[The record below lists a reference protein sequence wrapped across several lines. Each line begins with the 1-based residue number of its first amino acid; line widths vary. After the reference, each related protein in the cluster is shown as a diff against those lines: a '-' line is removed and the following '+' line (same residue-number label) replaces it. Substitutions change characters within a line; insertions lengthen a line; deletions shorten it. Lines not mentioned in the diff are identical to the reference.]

1 VFIGRCTERISVLHE
16 MDFLPKNIN
25 DYSENHTSSESD
37 LLARLNR
44 ETHAKILNA
53 RMLSGHLQGRVL
65 AMFSQMMRPERIL
78 EIGTYTGYSA
88 LCLAEGLAENG
99 KIITIEANEE
109 LEDFTRK
116 YFDESS
122 FSKKIDFR
130 IGDAAEI
137 IPMLD
142 ETFDLV
148 FIDADKV
155 SYQKYYDLVFDKVKT
170 GGFIISDNVL
180 WSGKVA
186 DIQEDKKIDRD
197 TQTLLDFNKMCH
209 DDPRT
214 ENLLMPIRDGLM
226 ISRKIVS

>member
-1 VFIGRCTERISVLHE
+1 

-25 DYSENHTSSESD
+25 DYSENHTSPESD
-37 LLARLNR
+37 LLAKLNR
-44 ETHAKILNA
+44 ATHAKILNA

-65 AMFSQMMRPERIL
+65 AMFSQMVRPERIL

-88 LCLAEGLAENG
+88 LCLAEGLSENG
-99 KIITIEANEE
+99 KIITIEVNEE
-109 LEDFTRK
+109 LENFTRT
-116 YFDESS
+116 YFEESS
-122 FSKKIDFR
+122 FADKIDYR

-137 IPMLD
+137 IPTLN

-155 SYQKYYDLVFDKVKT
+155 NYQKYYDLVFDKVRV
-170 GGFIISDNVL
+170 GGYIISDNVL

-226 ISRKIVS
+226 ISRKKAR

>member
-1 VFIGRCTERISVLHE
+1 

-25 DYSENHTSSESD
+25 DYSENHTSPESD

-44 ETHAKILNA
+44 QTHAKILNA

-65 AMFSQMMRPERIL
+65 AMFSQMMRPDRIL

-88 LCLAEGLAENG
+88 LCLAEGLIENG
-99 KIITIEANEE
+99 KIITIDINEE
-109 LEDFTRK
+109 LEDFTRGF
-116 YFDESS
+116 FDESP
-122 FSKKIDFR
+122 FAEKIDYK

-137 IPMLD
+137 IPSLP

-155 SYQKYYDLVFDKVKT
+155 NYQKYYDLVFDKVKV
-170 GGFIISDNVL
+170 GGYIISDNVL

-186 DIQEDKKIDRD
+186 DIQKDTKVDRD

-226 ISRKIVS
+226 ISRKI

>member
-1 VFIGRCTERISVLHE
+1 

-25 DYSENHTSSESD
+25 DYSENHTSPESD
-37 LLARLNR
+37 LLAKLNR
-44 ETHAKILNA
+44 QTHAKILQA

-65 AMFSQMMRPERIL
+65 AMFSQMIRPDRIL

-88 LCLAEGLAENG
+88 LCLAEGLTENG
-99 KIITIEANEE
+99 KIITIDINEE
-109 LEDFTRK
+109 LEDFTRG
-116 YFDESS
+116 FFNESP
-122 FSKKIDFR
+122 FAEKIDYR

-137 IPMLD
+137 IPTLD
-142 ETFDLV
+142 ETFDMV

-155 SYQKYYDLVFDKVKT
+155 NYQLYYDLVFNKVKV
-170 GGFIISDNVL
+170 GGYIISDNVL

-186 DIQEDKKIDRD
+186 DIQEDKKVDRD

-209 DDPRT
+209 EDPRT

-226 ISRKIVS
+226 ISRVL

>member
-1 VFIGRCTERISVLHE
+1 

-37 LLARLNR
+37 LLTRLNR
-44 ETHAKILNA
+44 ETHAKILQA
-53 RMLSGHLQGRVL
+53 RMLSGHLQGRIL
-65 AMFSQMMRPERIL
+65 AMFSQMMRPNRIL

-99 KIITIEANEE
+99 KIITIDVNEE
-109 LEDFTRK
+109 LETFTRS
-116 YFDESS
+116 FFNESEYS
-122 FSKKIDFR
+122 AKIDYR
-130 IGDAAEI
+130 IGDASEI
-137 IPMLD
+137 IPTLN
-142 ETFDLV
+142 ETFDIV
-148 FIDADKV
+148 FIDADKMN
-155 SYQKYYDLVFDKVKT
+155 YHKYYDLVFDKVRV

-186 DIQEDKKIDRD
+186 EIQEGKKIDRD
-197 TQTLLDFNKMCH
+197 THNLLNFNKMCH

-226 ISRKIVS
+226 ICRKIAP